1 METTLR
7 RWIAA
12 PLAML
17 LIACSSQAAETH
29 GEGSASVDPPD
40 ANAPV
45 YDLKR
50 GKLVFSGNCLRCH
63 AQGLY
68 AAPRLGNALDWE
80 PRLAQPLATLI
91 EHAIAGHGRMPPKGG
106 FHALSDA
113 EVSDA
118 VAYVVDRSRTLI
130 LALENEPQ
138 QQDCHPVKAPDK
150 CQAMDAEDV
159 FTLQM
164 LWLLGAPGRQ

>member
-1 METTLR
+1 
-7 RWIAA
+7 
-12 PLAML
+12 ML
-17 LIACSSQAAETH
+17 LIASSSQAAETR
-29 GEGSASVDPPD
+29 GAGSASAGPPG

-45 YDLKR
+45 HDLNR
-50 GKLVFSGNCLRCH
+50 GKIVFSENCLRCH
-63 AQGLY
+63 AKGLY

-113 EVSDA
+113 EVGDA
-118 VAYVVDRSRTLI
+118 VAYVVERSRTLI

-150 CQAMDAEDV
+150 CQPMDAEDI
-159 FTLQM
+159 FTMQM

>member
-7 RWIAA
+7 CWVAA

-17 LIACSSQAAETH
+17 LIACSSQAAETR
-29 GEGSASVDPPD
+29 GEGSAAADPP
-40 ANAPV
+40 AVNAPV
-45 YDLKR
+45 YDLNR
-50 GKLVFSGNCLRCH
+50 GKIVFSENCLRCH
-63 AQGLY
+63 AEGLY
-68 AAPRLGNALDWE
+68 TAPRLGNAVDWK

-91 EHAIAGHGRMPPKGG
+91 EHAIAGHRRMPPKGG
-106 FHALSDA
+106 FYALSDA

-159 FTLQM
+159 FTMQM
-164 LWLLGAPGRQ
+164 LWLLGAPGR

>member
-1 METTLR
+1 MEKTLR
-7 RWIAA
+7 CWIAA
-12 PLAML
+12 PLAIL
-17 LIACSSQAAETH
+17 LIACSSQAAETR
-29 GEGSASVDPPD
+29 GDGSASAAPPG

-45 YDLKR
+45 YDLNR
-50 GKLVFSGNCLRCH
+50 GKIVFSENCLRCH
-63 AQGLY
+63 AEGLY

-80 PRLAQPLATLI
+80 SRLAQPLTTLI

-130 LALENEPQ
+130 LALEKEPQ
-138 QQDCHPVKAPDK
+138 QQDCHPVKAPEK
-150 CQAMDAEDV
+150 CQAMDAQDV